1 MQRLY
6 ARRRDGAGVVRPGDA
21 RGENEWSLGYLTI
34 VGAYVLK
41 GDRYDVST
49 LVDLAVVDPV
59 SRSLV
64 LRAGGVDMRHGNAT
78 LIDRAARGAREAA
91 PSGFS
96 AAADQM
102 IGHFDTALNEFEA
115 EVRAG
120 HANVHV
126 VHKDG
131 SGRGRRRDGLA
142 ELGFLAL
149 LVALRAALQA
159 PERCAV
165 LPL

>member
-1 MQRLY
+1 MH
-6 ARRRDGAGVVRPGDA
+6 GDT
-21 RGENEWSLGYLTI
+21 NEWSLGYLTI

-41 GDRYDVST
+41 GNRYDVST
-49 LVDLAVVDPV
+49 LVDLAVVDPA

-64 LRAGGVDMRHGNAT
+64 LRAGGTDVRHGNAT
-78 LIDRAARGAREAA
+78 LANSALEERQKSGY
-91 PSGFS
+91 GFS
-96 AAADQM
+96 AAGDQM
-102 IGHFDTALNEFEA
+102 IGHFDTALNGFET

-120 HANVHV
+120 HANVRV

-131 SGRGRRRDGLA
+131 SGGGAMGWA

-149 LVALRAALQA
+149 FLALRCA
-159 PERCAV
+159 PAGAWRRAV